1 MAAMLAQ
8 QENLILVAPCLLM
21 AIGAALVG
29 GIIAIAVWV
38 TVKYIIER
46 RRMGNMRQLRQEGRL
61 DSSGQPLP
69 PTAPGLCDTCQ
80 KAADK
85 VYYMPSGK
93 RLCEA
98 CFRNSG
104 G

>member
-1 MAAMLAQ
+1 MLAQ
-8 QENLILVAPCLLM
+8 QENLIFVAPCFLL
-21 AIGAALVG
+21 AIGAMIVG
-29 GIIAIAVWV
+29 GVIALAAWLGVRYV
-38 TVKYIIER
+38 HER
-46 RRMGNMRQLRQEGRL
+46 LRTAAMRRARQEERL
-61 DSSGQPLP
+61 DAAGRPLP
-69 PTAPGLCDTCQ
+69 PAAPGLCDTCQ
-80 KAADK
+80 KAADR